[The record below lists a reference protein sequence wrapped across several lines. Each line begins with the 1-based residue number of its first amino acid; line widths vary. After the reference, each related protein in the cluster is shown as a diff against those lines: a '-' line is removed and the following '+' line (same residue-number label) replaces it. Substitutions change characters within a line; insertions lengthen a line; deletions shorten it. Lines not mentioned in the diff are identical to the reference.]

1 MAYIVK
7 VDEKEYKVEIKKE
20 SNNLKIQLDDKEFQG
35 EIVSGDT
42 DSQLTLIIDN
52 KPYSI
57 FLDSD
62 SRISV
67 NGEEYATEVI
77 DEQIQ
82 KLIKATPEAAHKK
95 EVTITAQMPG
105 LIIEVEVNEGD
116 KITAG
121 QGLIVVEAM
130 KMQNE
135 MNAPRNG
142 VVKKVYVQ
150 KGQTVNNRDIL
161 IVIE

>member
-20 SNNLKIQLDDKEFQG
+20 SNNLKIQLDDKEFQC

-62 SRISV
+62 SRILV
-67 NGEEYATEVI
+67 NGEEYVTEVI

-82 KLIKATPEAAHKK
+82 KLIKATPEATHKK

-105 LIIEVEVNEGD
+105 LIIEVEVKEGD

-135 MNAPRNG
+135 MNAPRDG
-142 VVKKVYVQ
+142 IVKKVYVQ

-161 IVIE
+161 IAIE

>member
-7 VDEKEYKVEIKKE
+7 VDDKEYKIDIKKE
-20 SNNLKIQLDDKEFQG
+20 SNKLKILLDSKEIQG
-35 EIVSGDT
+35 EIVSRNT
-42 DSQLTLIIDN
+42 DSQLTLFIDN

-57 FLDSD
+57 SLDSD
-62 SRISV
+62 SQISV
-67 NGEEYATEVI
+67 NGEEYLIEVI

-82 KLIKATPEAAHKK
+82 KLIKATPEAIHKK
-95 EVTITAQMPG
+95 EVIITAPMPG
-105 LIIEVEVNEGD
+105 LVIEIEVKEGD

-135 MNAPRNG
+135 MNAPRDG
-142 VVKKVYVQ
+142 IVKKVFVQ
-150 KGQTVNNRDIL
+150 KGQTVNSRDIL
-161 IVIE
+161 IAIE